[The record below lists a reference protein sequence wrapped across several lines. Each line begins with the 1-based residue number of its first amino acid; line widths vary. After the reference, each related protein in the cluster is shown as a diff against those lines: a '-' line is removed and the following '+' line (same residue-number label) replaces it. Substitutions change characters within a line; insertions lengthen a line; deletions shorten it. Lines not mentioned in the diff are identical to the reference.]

1 MADIKVG
8 DEVRVF
14 PLFADEAPSEGWIAY
29 VSAVRDGEYD
39 ARPVAWL
46 DDRPSRLTFAADD
59 RSTDSGGQ
67 YLAVTPG
74 WAEKRSRLNVARR
87 VLADNCIVLES
98 GHCLSVEQI
107 ESLAEVVKTWDQEA
121 DR

>member
-8 DEVRVF
+8 DEVRVI
-14 PLFADEAPSEGWIAY
+14 PLFADEAPAEGWIAY
-29 VSAVRDGEYD
+29 ISAVRDGEYD
-39 ARPVAWL
+39 ARPVAWG
-46 DDRPSRLTFAADD
+46 DSRSPRLTFATADN

-67 YLAVTPG
+67 YIAVTPE
-74 WAEKRSRLNVARR
+74 WAEKRARVTAAQQ

-107 ESLAEVVKTWDQEA
+107 EALAEVVRGWED
-121 DR
+121 